1 MFIRSRILIPVLAFA
16 LLFALAP
23 LTGGTPATL
32 AQTVASVSCSSLPS
46 GSSTCTVTLNTNIRA
61 GGSVTAVL
69 QNGGATFSACTAS
82 SGSGQ
87 TCAVSNTNVSATL
100 TCGDVDCQPGS
111 QFQEMVAALPTF
123 AQQQFFLVTSAS
135 GVIPPPAATTAPV
148 QTTTLTTPVSSGGG
162 LCANGSIRTA
172 YGCTSLSTPLYSVA
186 GYGPPSYGYN
196 GYLNGYGYGYPY
208 TYPYGYGPYLPG
220 YGYTGAYNYLP
231 GSNLHYCVIPGRG
244 GLWVPAGTIVGGV
257 VC

>member
-1 MFIRSRILIPVLAFA
+1 
-16 LLFALAP
+16 
-23 LTGGTPATL
+23 
-32 AQTVASVSCSSLPS
+32 
-46 GSSTCTVTLNTNIRA
+46 
-61 GGSVTAVL
+61 
-69 QNGGATFSACTAS
+69 
-82 SGSGQ
+82 
-87 TCAVSNTNVSATL
+87 
-100 TCGDVDCQPGS
+100 
-111 QFQEMVAALPTF
+111 
-123 AQQQFFLVTSAS
+123 VTSAS

-244 GLWVPAGTIVGGV
+244 GLWVPAGAIVGGV